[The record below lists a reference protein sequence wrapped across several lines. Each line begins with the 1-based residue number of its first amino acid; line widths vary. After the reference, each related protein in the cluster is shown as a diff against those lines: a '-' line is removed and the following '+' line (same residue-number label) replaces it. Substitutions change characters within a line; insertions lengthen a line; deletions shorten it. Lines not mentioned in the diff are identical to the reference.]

1 MAKQKLF
8 TNSERVRRG
17 IGQSSV
23 CPQCGHD
30 TVDILHVL
38 RDFSIANDVWKLVVP
53 PEKQTRFFSDPFQIW
68 FSPNLCCYIKM
79 QDMGTTWSCLFGLIA
94 WRIWKNRNLFIFQN
108 IKWTNHD
115 VLKSSISWAH
125 HFEPFLCGNK
135 DRPNSSVIF
144 HHSSQDWMNL
154 FTDGAVARISGNAS
168 VGGVVRDRN
177 GSWILGFTH
186 YLGRC
191 SPLDAELW
199 GILDGIFILLNK
211 GFKKVRI

>member
-1 MAKQKLF
+1 M
-8 TNSERVRRG
+8 
-17 IGQSSV
+17 
-23 CPQCGHD
+23 
-30 TVDILHVL
+30 
-38 RDFSIANDVWKLVVP
+38 
-53 PEKQTRFFSDPFQIW
+53 
-68 FSPNLCCYIKM
+68 
-79 QDMGTTWSCLFGLIA
+79 
-94 WRIWKNRNLFIFQN
+94 
-108 IKWTNHD
+108 
-115 VLKSSISWAH
+115 
-125 HFEPFLCGNK
+125 
-135 DRPNSSVIF
+135 IF